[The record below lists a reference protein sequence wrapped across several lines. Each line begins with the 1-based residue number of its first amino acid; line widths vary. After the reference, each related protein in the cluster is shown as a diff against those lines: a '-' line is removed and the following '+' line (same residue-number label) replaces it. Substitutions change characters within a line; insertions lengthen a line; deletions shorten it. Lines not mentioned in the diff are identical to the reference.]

1 MDFRR
6 FKHHS
11 WEQLTE
17 KVKKIA
23 KGLEK
28 VYLERKMVCESP
40 QKTKELYKLLQN
52 VKYLNIPFG
61 CEDETIQIISKCC
74 LNLKELHVGY
84 VGIASDERER
94 WLFEARFRSPGPRLR
109 WLMRISRSEIK
120 TDTVACI
127 LKNISS
133 LEIFNYFYLSRVF
146 LAMHYYDIVDNK
158 LATVKKYSLT
168 ELDFRS
174 STPYEID
181 LLLAICTVLCPN
193 VRRLS
198 VGVAWQEH
206 LHLCLQFSKLQC
218 LTMHTFSNRDRII
231 LDDFLKLKGNDLISL
246 DIRGHFSVSI
256 PVLIKNCQKLKKLR
270 MKIVDDRCVFTECM
284 PTLKDMKGVTVQS
297 TKKVC
302 LPTLKHLNE
311 LIIYTSETATPL
323 TTEAVCL
330 ILNSSPNIEYMCILY
345 GEISDSKLKKTLLD
359 YCELNTLKYL
369 YLGFSGIDVSF
380 LQGLEK
386 VYLERKMVRE
396 SPQKTKEI
404 IQLLQNVK
412 YLNIPFGCEDET
424 VQIISKCCL
433 NLKELH
439 VGYVG
444 IASDE
449 RERCLCGARF
459 GSPGPRCLWVLRI
472 SRSEI
477 KTDTVACILKNISS
491 LEIFN
496 YLYLSRVLLA
506 MHYYDIVDNKLA
518 TVKKYS
524 LTELDFRS
532 STPYEIDLLLAICT
546 VLCPNVKRL
555 SVGVAWQ
562 EHVHLCLQ
570 FSKLE
575 SLTMH
580 TFSNR
585 DRIILDDFLKLKGND
600 LISLDIRGHFSVSIP
615 VLIENCQKLEKL
627 HMKIVDHRC
636 VFEECMPTLKD
647 MKCVTVQGTKILPS
661 NFKAF
666 ERVDCLHF

>member
-1 MDFRR
+1 MEEMNLEKMCLSHIIQNFDAFNVAYLTSKNPSLQRNFEFLQRGYSANLIKLFGLRELKPEYLDFLINRHLKEMDFRR
-6 FKHHS
+6 FKHHC
-11 WEQLTE
+11 WEELTE
-17 KVKKIA
+17 RVKKIA
-23 KGLEK
+23 K
-28 VYLERKMVCESP
+28 
-40 QKTKELYKLLQN
+40 
-52 VKYLNIPFG
+52 
-61 CEDETIQIISKCC
+61 
-74 LNLKELHVGY
+74 
-84 VGIASDERER
+84 
-94 WLFEARFRSPGPRLR
+94 
-109 WLMRISRSEIK
+109 
-120 TDTVACI
+120 
-127 LKNISS
+127 
-133 LEIFNYFYLSRVF
+133 
-146 LAMHYYDIVDNK
+146 
-158 LATVKKYSLT
+158 
-168 ELDFRS
+168 
-174 STPYEID
+174 
-181 LLLAICTVLCPN
+181 
-193 VRRLS
+193 
-198 VGVAWQEH
+198 
-206 LHLCLQFSKLQC
+206 
-218 LTMHTFSNRDRII
+218 
-231 LDDFLKLKGNDLISL
+231 
-246 DIRGHFSVSI
+246 
-256 PVLIKNCQKLKKLR
+256 
-270 MKIVDDRCVFTECM
+270 
-284 PTLKDMKGVTVQS
+284 
-297 TKKVC
+297 
-302 LPTLKHLNE
+302 
-311 LIIYTSETATPL
+311 
-323 TTEAVCL
+323 
-330 ILNSSPNIEYMCILY
+330 
-345 GEISDSKLKKTLLD
+345 
-359 YCELNTLKYL
+359 
-369 YLGFSGIDVSF
+369 
-380 LQGLEK
+380 GLEK

-424 VQIISKCCL
+424 IQNISRCCL

-477 KTDTVACILKNISS
+477 KTDTVACILKNIST

-546 VLCPNVKRL
+546 VLCPNVRKL

-562 EHVHLCLQ
+562 EHVHLCRR

-575 SLTMH
+575 CLTMH

-585 DRIILDDFLKLKGND
+585 DLIVLDDFLKLKGSD

-647 MKCVTVQGTKILPS
+647 MKGVTVQSTKKVCLPTLKHLKELIIYTFEAATPLTTEAVCLILNSSPNIEYMCILYGIIS
-661 NFKAF
+661 DSELKK
-666 ERVDCLHF
+666 